1 MKNIVKTLRRLC
13 ACLSGFVLFVAGVL
27 KLMDPAGS
35 SLVMEEYFNFL
46 HLGWLKPLAGF
57 AGPAAAYLETLV
69 GAALLTGAWR
79 KITAIVSGITFGAF
93 TLLTLALFIFNPS
106 MDCGCFGEAV
116 HLTHA
121 QSLIKNLVLCALWA
135 GAFLPF
141 RSIGEGRKIKKVSFT
156 IAALSSLVFLILQLG
171 NVPLIDF
178 TPLKPVAELEDLESP
193 FTFSDGD
200 GNYCDSLAASGP
212 VMIVSAYNPQEL
224 DYGRADAFLQDAS
237 IAGFSPLEIIAGQ
250 ADTDNG
256 IYSADRRTLLTLN
269 RSNGGATYINDGLI
283 IAKWPAG
290 RLPDAEQLDELSQT
304 NPAEYMMERS
314 RAGRLKLQGF
324 LLYVFAVMLLL

>member
-13 ACLSGFVLFVAGVL
+13 ACLAGFVLFVAGVL
-27 KLMDPAGS
+27 KLMDPVGS
-35 SLVMEEYFNFL
+35 ALVIEEYFNFL

-57 AGPAAAYLETLV
+57 AGPATAYLETLV

-121 QSLIKNLVLCALWA
+121 QSFVKNVILCALWA

-141 RSIGEGRKIKKVSFT
+141 RSIGEGRKIKKVSFA
-156 IAALSSLVFLILQLG
+156 IAALSSLVFLILQIG
-171 NVPLIDF
+171 NVPLVDF
-178 TPLKPVAELEDLESP
+178 TPFKPVAELEDLESP
-193 FTFSDGD
+193 FSFRDSD
-200 GNYCDSLAASGP
+200 GNYCDSLASGGP
-212 VMIVSAYNPQEL
+212 VMIVSAYDPQKL
-224 DYGRADAFLQDAS
+224 DYGRADTFLQDAS
-237 IAGFSPLEIIAGQ
+237 IAGFTPLKIVAGSGSFQ
-250 ADTDNG
+250 ADS
-256 IYSADRRTLLTLN
+256 YLADRRTLLTLN
-269 RSNGGATYINDGLI
+269 RSNGGATYIDNGLI

-290 RLPDAEQLDELSQT
+290 RLPDAEQLEELSQT
-304 NPAEYMMERS
+304 NPAEYMMERN